1 MGKFLSLILSFIM
14 IVENIPL
21 FWVPTLV
28 VDASKTREEVSTK
41 ATGFL
46 YGVSEPG
53 VPSDNMTD
61 SLDISS
67 VSQKVIGG
75 LQHPTGDADRVS
87 AQLSECDYR
96 VVYLQD
102 AFDTWYYCHGE
113 IAEMRKNGTY
123 NWKEYITGKYF
134 PVVEEKV
141 KELQTKPYSDSLVYC
156 IYNEC
161 DNGIWFGT
169 DANDGSGNG
178 VYDEKG
184 RDNFFEG
191 WKMTYDLVKSI
202 APDVLIGGPG
212 FFDYNTEKITDFL
225 TFAVNNDCVPEIMI
239 YHELNPWSA
248 VDWETHY
255 EDYRKIEKSLGISER
270 TIIVT
275 EYGTMEECGNP
286 AAMFH
291 YIYAIENTG
300 TYGNMAFWRLANNL
314 NDTCSD
320 HNTPN
325 SNWWLYRKYAGLD
338 GLKLETE
345 VTRLKDRHLHDGD
358 WRRYYKGIAVLN
370 DEKDEISIIA
380 MGSKNKRAVKITNLA
395 ETNLGSKLDVK
406 IECVYYNGLN
416 SPVYEPVVIR
426 EFTKKA
432 GKELSFNIPGTDT
445 DAVYFITVS
454 KSDGETKTVRNTNL
468 PVRYEFE
475 EGKLLGDA
483 YTYDSA
489 YATTG
494 AEQGMVGGMEKEG
507 DGVRIKVEIPKS
519 GTYRF
524 DVVYGKHNDSGVP
537 AERDFSTVNFT
548 VDKAT
553 QQIKLPN
560 TIKSEYTNLYP
571 ITLDLSA
578 GIHTLEFTHEDGTYV
593 LDSVLVYEEKQSENI
608 YLLPDGEKN
617 KDFLAVAP
625 YDGYY
630 EVAINEKTAAS
641 ADGIETS
648 LKDGSLLY
656 LQRGLN
662 EIKLETENSAFALKK
677 AESESLL
684 NLGAKDLILS
694 DGASVKEDKY
704 GNFVTDNISCDG
716 GKAQFTVN
724 AKEKGDYRV
733 TVTYSN
739 NSEGGVH
746 SYNVDLIERYL
757 TLETKGEKQQVFFRN
772 TFSDYNFNTVTF
784 KLSLE
789 EGENTVTL
797 SNDGSYRFNNMKT
810 YAPAVK
816 NITVNEIVK

>member
-1 MGKFLSLILSFIM
+1 MM
-14 IVENIPL
+14 
-21 FWVPTLV
+21 
-28 VDASKTREEVSTK
+28 
-41 ATGFL
+41 
-46 YGVSEPG
+46 
-53 VPSDNMTD
+53 
-61 SLDISS
+61 
-67 VSQKVIGG
+67 
-75 LQHPTGDADRVS
+75 
-87 AQLSECDYR
+87 
-96 VVYLQD
+96 
-102 AFDTWYYCHGE
+102 
-113 IAEMRKNGTY
+113 
-123 NWKEYITGKYF
+123 
-134 PVVEEKV
+134 
-141 KELQTKPYSDSLVYC
+141 
-156 IYNEC
+156 
-161 DNGIWFGT
+161 
-169 DANDGSGNG
+169 
-178 VYDEKG
+178 
-184 RDNFFEG
+184 
-191 WKMTYDLVKSI
+191 
-202 APDVLIGGPG
+202 
-212 FFDYNTEKITDFL
+212 
-225 TFAVNNDCVPEIMI
+225 
-239 YHELNPWSA
+239 
-248 VDWETHY
+248 
-255 EDYRKIEKSLGISER
+255 
-270 TIIVT
+270 
-275 EYGTMEECGNP
+275 
-286 AAMFH
+286 
-291 YIYAIENTG
+291 
-300 TYGNMAFWRLANNL
+300 
-314 NDTCSD
+314 
-320 HNTPN
+320 
-325 SNWWLYRKYAGLD
+325 
-338 GLKLETE
+338 LETE
-345 VTRLKDRHLHDGD
+345 ITRLKDRHTHDGD
-358 WRRYYKGIAVLN
+358 WRRSYKGLAVIN
-370 DEKDEISIIA
+370 DTKDEISIIA
-380 MGSKNKRAVKITNLA
+380 MGSKNKSAVKITNIDD
-395 ETNLGSKLDVK
+395 TCLGSKIDVK

-662 EIKLETENSAFALKK
+662 EIKLETENSSFALKK

-757 TLETKGEKQQVFFRN
+757 TVETKGEKQQVFFRN

-810 YAPAVK
+810 YAPTVK

>member
-255 EDYRKIEKSLGISER
+255 EDYRKIEKS
-270 TIIVT
+270 
-275 EYGTMEECGNP
+275 
-286 AAMFH
+286 
-291 YIYAIENTG
+291 
-300 TYGNMAFWRLANNL
+300 
-314 NDTCSD
+314 
-320 HNTPN
+320 
-325 SNWWLYRKYAGLD
+325 
-338 GLKLETE
+338 
-345 VTRLKDRHLHDGD
+345 
-358 WRRYYKGIAVLN
+358 
-370 DEKDEISIIA
+370 
-380 MGSKNKRAVKITNLA
+380 
-395 ETNLGSKLDVK
+395 
-406 IECVYYNGLN
+406 
-416 SPVYEPVVIR
+416 
-426 EFTKKA
+426 
-432 GKELSFNIPGTDT
+432 
-445 DAVYFITVS
+445 
-454 KSDGETKTVRNTNL
+454 
-468 PVRYEFE
+468 
-475 EGKLLGDA
+475 
-483 YTYDSA
+483 
-489 YATTG
+489 
-494 AEQGMVGGMEKEG
+494 
-507 DGVRIKVEIPKS
+507 
-519 GTYRF
+519 
-524 DVVYGKHNDSGVP
+524 
-537 AERDFSTVNFT
+537 
-548 VDKAT
+548 
-553 QQIKLPN
+553 
-560 TIKSEYTNLYP
+560 
-571 ITLDLSA
+571 
-578 GIHTLEFTHEDGTYV
+578 
-593 LDSVLVYEEKQSENI
+593 
-608 YLLPDGEKN
+608 
-617 KDFLAVAP
+617 
-625 YDGYY
+625 
-630 EVAINEKTAAS
+630 
-641 ADGIETS
+641 
-648 LKDGSLLY
+648 
-656 LQRGLN
+656 
-662 EIKLETENSAFALKK
+662 
-677 AESESLL
+677 
-684 NLGAKDLILS
+684 
-694 DGASVKEDKY
+694 
-704 GNFVTDNISCDG
+704 
-716 GKAQFTVN
+716 
-724 AKEKGDYRV
+724 
-733 TVTYSN
+733 
-739 NSEGGVH
+739 
-746 SYNVDLIERYL
+746 
-757 TLETKGEKQQVFFRN
+757 
-772 TFSDYNFNTVTF
+772 
-784 KLSLE
+784 
-789 EGENTVTL
+789 
-797 SNDGSYRFNNMKT
+797 
-810 YAPAVK
+810 
-816 NITVNEIVK
+816 

>member
-1 MGKFLSLILSFIM
+1 M
-14 IVENIPL
+14 
-21 FWVPTLV
+21 
-28 VDASKTREEVSTK
+28 
-41 ATGFL
+41 
-46 YGVSEPG
+46 
-53 VPSDNMTD
+53 
-61 SLDISS
+61 
-67 VSQKVIGG
+67 
-75 LQHPTGDADRVS
+75 
-87 AQLSECDYR
+87 
-96 VVYLQD
+96 
-102 AFDTWYYCHGE
+102 
-113 IAEMRKNGTY
+113 
-123 NWKEYITGKYF
+123 
-134 PVVEEKV
+134 
-141 KELQTKPYSDSLVYC
+141 
-156 IYNEC
+156 
-161 DNGIWFGT
+161 
-169 DANDGSGNG
+169 
-178 VYDEKG
+178 
-184 RDNFFEG
+184 
-191 WKMTYDLVKSI
+191 
-202 APDVLIGGPG
+202 
-212 FFDYNTEKITDFL
+212 
-225 TFAVNNDCVPEIMI
+225 
-239 YHELNPWSA
+239 
-248 VDWETHY
+248 
-255 EDYRKIEKSLGISER
+255 
-270 TIIVT
+270 
-275 EYGTMEECGNP
+275 
-286 AAMFH
+286 
-291 YIYAIENTG
+291 
-300 TYGNMAFWRLANNL
+300 
-314 NDTCSD
+314 
-320 HNTPN
+320 
-325 SNWWLYRKYAGLD
+325 
-338 GLKLETE
+338 
-345 VTRLKDRHLHDGD
+345 
-358 WRRYYKGIAVLN
+358 
-370 DEKDEISIIA
+370 
-380 MGSKNKRAVKITNLA
+380 
-395 ETNLGSKLDVK
+395 
-406 IECVYYNGLN
+406 
-416 SPVYEPVVIR
+416 
-426 EFTKKA
+426 
-432 GKELSFNIPGTDT
+432 
-445 DAVYFITVS
+445 
-454 KSDGETKTVRNTNL
+454 
-468 PVRYEFE
+468 
-475 EGKLLGDA
+475 
-483 YTYDSA
+483 
-489 YATTG
+489 
-494 AEQGMVGGMEKEG
+494 
-507 DGVRIKVEIPKS
+507 
-519 GTYRF
+519 
-524 DVVYGKHNDSGVP
+524 VYGKHNDSGVP
-537 AERDFSTVNFT
+537 AERDFATVNFT

-641 ADGIETS
+641 ADGIEIS

-757 TLETKGEKQQVFFRN
+757 TVETKGEKQQVFFRN